1 MMDFPT
7 VQEKSEQ
14 IFLAQPKAH
23 QFKFVETNKMVPM
36 DPLWLMTL
44 FKAKQPVTL
53 TSSRRRNSQRRR
65 RWLIS
70 LLLAAMTQTT
80 GIIIARTATTIKVGN
95 AIVTN
100 TDTIMASFNA
110 KITPIAKRRTSRKSL
125 IRREMTSNVITSRRR
140 TRSYTMTTPLL

>member
-1 MMDFPT
+1 VPT
-7 VQEKSEQ
+7 DPPWIVAFFEQCQTADKVVGVLDKLKEK
-14 IFLAQPKAH
+14 K
-23 QFKFVETNKMVPM
+23 
-36 DPLWLMTL
+36 
-44 FKAKQPVTL
+44 
-53 TSSRRRNSQRRR
+53 RQRKRKR
-65 RWLIS
+65 LIS